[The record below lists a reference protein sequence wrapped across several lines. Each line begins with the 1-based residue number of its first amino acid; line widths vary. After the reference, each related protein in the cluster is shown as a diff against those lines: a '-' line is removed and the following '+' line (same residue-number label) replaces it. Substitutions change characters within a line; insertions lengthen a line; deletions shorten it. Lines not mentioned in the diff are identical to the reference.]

1 MNEKFKKASTTL
13 LKFIITVSIV
23 AYIFHTQDTKQILS
37 EIRNSNPLWLLSA
50 MGLFLLS
57 IILGSLQWRVI
68 LQTRNIIIT
77 KTRAISIYMTGIFF
91 NNFMLGMVAGD
102 AYKVTA
108 LHKTGDSGKQ
118 AFASTFLDR
127 LAGLLIICGFA
138 VLGGLY
144 ILMTNMSKGNT
155 SLLPAISV
163 LLLFACVLSGVFL
176 MLISKRLQNIVR
188 KLIAKLPD
196 FLPREKIAIIIETV
210 FIDRHSEEEK
220 KMLVSVMLYS
230 LTIQTMRV
238 LVHVLC
244 GIALGIFT
252 MERLPYFFVII
263 PIIALM
269 MIIPLPPITKETVAA
284 ILFKQAGFELEN
296 ALAMELLATVVS
308 IGASL
313 FGGIT
318 FVLGNDRKAVKPEK
332 QQAS

>member
-1 MNEKFKKASTTL
+1 MKEKLKKVTTTL
-13 LKFIITVSIV
+13 IKLIITIGIM
-23 AYIFHTQDTKQILS
+23 AYIFHTQDTDKIIS
-37 EIRNSNPLWLLSA
+37 EIRNSKPLWLLAA
-50 MGLFLLS
+50 MGLFLAS
-57 IILGSLQWRVI
+57 IVLGSLQWRVI
-68 LQTRNIIIT
+68 L
-77 KTRAISIYMTGIFF
+77 KTRDIAISRLRSISIYMTGIFF

-138 VLGGLY
+138 VVGGLY
-144 ILMTNMSKGNT
+144 ILITNMSKGNT
-155 SLLPAISV
+155 SLLPAISI
-163 LLLFACVLSGVFL
+163 LLLFACVLAGIFL
-176 MLISKRLQNIVR
+176 MLISKRLQVIVR
-188 KLIAKLPD
+188 KLITKLPN
-196 FLPREKIAIIIETV
+196 FLPKEKIAIVMETV
-210 FIDRHSEEEK
+210 FIDRHSEKEK

-244 GIALGIFT
+244 GVALGIFT

-263 PIIALM
+263 PVIALM
-269 MIIPLPPITKETVAA
+269 MIVPLPPITKESVAA
-284 ILFKQAGFELEN
+284 VLFEQAGFPVES
-296 ALAMELLATVVS
+296 AFAMELLATVVS

-318 FVLGNDRKAVKPEK
+318 FIIGNEKKKA
-332 QQAS
+332 